1 MRQQSQR
8 MLAESIRLAQLVR
21 QQQKE
26 EGKLRTTDVQIN
38 ELQLMIHEIE
48 LNVKRKSYNRRNLA
62 DDMKLKKELKGLI
75 QILENQKL
83 ITAIEKLEETS
94 GVTF

>member
-1 MRQQSQR
+1 MRPQSQR

-21 QQQKE
+21 LQQKE

-48 LNVKRKSYNRRNLA
+48 LNVKRKSYNRRNLT
-62 DDMKLKKELKGLI
+62 DDMKLKTELKGLI

>member
-1 MRQQSQR
+1 MKPQNQR

-38 ELQLMIHEIE
+38 ELKLMIHEIN
-48 LNVKRKSYNRRNLA
+48 LNMKRKTYNRRNLA
-62 DDMKLKKELKGLI
+62 DDTKLKKELQSLI
-75 QILENQKL
+75 RILENQKL
-83 ITAIEKLEETS
+83 ITAIEKIEEES

>member
-1 MRQQSQR
+1 MRPQSQR

-62 DDMKLKKELKGLI
+62 DDMKLKKELKSLI

-83 ITAIEKLEETS
+83 ITAIEKIEETS
-94 GVTF
+94 GVKF

>member
-1 MRQQSQR
+1 MRPQSQR
-8 MLAESIRLAQLVR
+8 MLAESIGLAQLVR
-21 QQQKE
+21 LQQKE

-48 LNVKRKSYNRRNLA
+48 LNVKRKSYNRRNLT
-62 DDMKLKKELKGLI
+62 DDMKLKTELKGLI

>member
-1 MRQQSQR
+1 

-26 EGKLRTTDVQIN
+26 DDKLRSTDVQIN
-38 ELQLMIHEIE
+38 ELQLMIHEID

-75 QILENQKL
+75 KVLENQKI

>member
-1 MRQQSQR
+1 MKPQSQR

-26 EGKLRTTDVQIN
+26 EGRLRTTDVQIN

>member
-1 MRQQSQR
+1 MKPQSQR

-26 EGKLRTTDVQIN
+26 EGKLRTSDVQIN
-38 ELQLMIHEIE
+38 ELKLMIHEID
-48 LNVKRKSYNRRNLA
+48 LNMKRKSYDRRNRSDDLA
-62 DDMKLKKELKGLI
+62 LKKELVSLI
-75 QILENQKL
+75 RILENQKV
-83 ITAIEKLEETS
+83 ITAIENLEETC